1 MLRLKS
7 DLVTAHILYHRPDQL
22 WLLQT
27 YVWQDYDDVPHLPR
41 LHDFIE
47 FWRSKL
53 EGPLHSVTVGWSRGE
68 RSFFFADHVDTLH

>member
-1 MLRLKS
+1 MLRLRS

-27 YVWQDYDDVPHLPR
+27 YVWQEYDEAPSLPR
-41 LHDFIE
+41 LRRFIT
-47 FWRSKL
+47 FWRR
-53 EGPLHSVTVGWSRGE
+53 EIQGPLHSVSVAWAQGE